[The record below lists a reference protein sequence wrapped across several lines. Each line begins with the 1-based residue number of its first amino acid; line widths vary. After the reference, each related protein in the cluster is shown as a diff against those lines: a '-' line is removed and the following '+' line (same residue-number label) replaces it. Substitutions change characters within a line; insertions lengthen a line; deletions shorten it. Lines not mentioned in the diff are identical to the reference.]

1 MQTSD
6 RLKPPLHGNETEH
19 IHEEA
24 QVGDALREVVRAFQ
38 ADVQRA
44 LSLFRE
50 HRNAEGVHAW
60 RSLGFEQTGH
70 IDTEKRYPYFFH
82 GIGCCVHLDRNAHI
96 DWDFGHGGR
105 ANGFDL
111 WRLRKFLEG
120 RPQLQAS
127 LPLSELEALFDAAV
141 RNGSIVSPWRAH
153 WDHLYYLTE
162 DVELSHD
169 ATPVE
174 DQRPDKP

>member
-6 RLKPPLHGNETEH
+6 SFKSLLHGNDTQH

-50 HRNAEGVHAW
+50 HRNAEGVYAW
-60 RSLGFEQTGH
+60 RRLGFEQTGH

-82 GIGCCVHLDRNAHI
+82 GIGCCVHLDRTTHI
-96 DWDFGHGGR
+96 DWDFGHEGR
-105 ANGFDL
+105 ADGFDL
-111 WRLRKFLEG
+111 WRLRKFLEE
-120 RPQLQAS
+120 RPLLQAS
-127 LPLSELEALFDAAV
+127 LPLSALEALFDAAV

-153 WDHLYYLTE
+153 SDYLYYLPE
-162 DVELSHD
+162 DVGFSH
-169 ATPVE
+169 TSLPVE
-174 DQRPDKP
+174 DQQSDKP